1 MPRKYEKVQKM
12 LPEVQL
18 HSSNIATRAEAKR
31 LIDDY
36 IYFYN
41 NQRIQKNKTDTAG
54 IAVSVC

>member
-1 MPRKYEKVQKM
+1 M

-18 HSSNIATRAEAKR
+18 HSSNLATRAEAKK

-54 IAVSVC
+54 IAVPVR